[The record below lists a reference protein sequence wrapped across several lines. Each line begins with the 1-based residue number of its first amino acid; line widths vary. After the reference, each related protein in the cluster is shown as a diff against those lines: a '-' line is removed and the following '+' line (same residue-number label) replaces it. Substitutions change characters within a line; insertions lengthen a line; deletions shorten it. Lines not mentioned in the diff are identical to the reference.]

1 MVVTA
6 NLTDSLVVDEAEAE
20 VQSRLRTGIR
30 LVRDLLKFHP
40 RLFAIAVAGASVYAV
55 CTVASSFGVAFLVDS
70 VILPRFEAGQ
80 IDIGVYVIGAVIV
93 IGIGLLRAFGV
104 VVRRS
109 FAGISNWRTVES
121 LTMLLVRQIMTQPS
135 IWHKK
140 RMTGDLVA
148 RVGVDSDA
156 AAEVLGPLPF
166 STSVVL
172 LVFLTG
178 GWLISVD
185 IPLGLIA
192 ISVIPILLLL
202 NVGYQRRIDKHYD
215 TAQHELG
222 ALSSAVHESF
232 DGVMVVKAFG
242 AEDRETRRLSLI
254 STRLKDARVRA
265 VSARSTFEALLDGVP
280 SLVNI
285 LLLVVGAMR
294 VESRSMT
301 VGELTSFIY
310 LFTLLIFPL
319 RIIGYVLS
327 SVPHSASGYKRVRE
341 ILDEPVVFDPSLLIV
356 DAPDGVGVEL
366 EDVSFSFDTISPLI
380 LDSVAFR
387 IAAGKTVVVVGA
399 TGSGKSTLLA
409 VMAGLLQP
417 SQGRVALAGKHA
429 SIVFQEPF
437 LFSGSIEYN
446 ICLGQQLSDEVIA
459 EALYLSAC
467 DSFVSELANGMKTMI
482 GERGISLSGGQRQRI
497 SLARA
502 IAQGAN
508 VLLLD
513 DTTSALDTVTESVVV
528 DRLRRASRKVTTV
541 VVASRPSTIALAD
554 DVLFIEGGRVVD
566 HGIHNALMLS
576 NENYRNLMQSFEHD
590 RNESDI

>member
-1 MVVTA
+1 
-6 NLTDSLVVDEAEAE
+6 
-20 VQSRLRTGIR
+20 
-30 LVRDLLKFHP
+30 
-40 RLFAIAVAGASVYAV
+40 
-55 CTVASSFGVAFLVDS
+55 
-70 VILPRFEAGQ
+70 
-80 IDIGVYVIGAVIV
+80 
-93 IGIGLLRAFGV
+93 
-104 VVRRS
+104 
-109 FAGISNWRTVES
+109 
-121 LTMLLVRQIMTQPS
+121 MTQPVS
-135 IWHKK
+135 WHKK
-140 RMTGDLVA
+140 KMTGDLVA

-178 GWLISVD
+178 GWLIVVD
-185 IPLGLIA
+185 VPLGLVA

-242 AEDRETRRLSLI
+242 AEDRETRRLSVI

-285 LLLVVGAMR
+285 LLLVIGAMR
-294 VESRSMT
+294 VESESMT

-341 ILDEPVVFDPSLLIV
+341 VLDEPLMSDPHAMILASS
-356 DAPDGVGVEL
+356 AEVGVRL
-366 EDVSFSFDTISPLI
+366 EGITYRFSEDLPAALTDITLE
-380 LDSVAFR
+380 

-399 TGSGKSTLLA
+399 TGSGKSTLLS
-409 VMAGLLQP
+409 VIAGLLQP
-417 SQGRVALAGKHA
+417 DQGKIYIANRCS

-437 LFSGSIEYN
+437 LFSGSIRQN
-446 ICLGQQLSDEVIA
+446 IVMGRSPTDQLLENS
-459 EALYLSAC
+459 LFLSAA
-467 DSFVSELANGMKTMI
+467 DEFVGALDDGVDTII
-482 GERGISLSGGQRQRI
+482 GERGINLSGGQRQRI
-497 SLARA
+497 ALARA
-502 IAQGAN
+502 RAQESS

-513 DTTSALDTVTESVVV
+513 DTTSALDTVTESIVVE
-528 DRLRRASRKVTTV
+528 RLRNAASIVTTV
-541 VVASRPSTIALAD
+541 IVASRPSTIALAD
-554 DVLFIEGGRVVD
+554 EVIFIEGGKLSD
-566 HGIHNALMLS
+566 QGSHDDLMVR
-576 NENYRNLMQSFEHD
+576 NNNYRLLMQSFEHD
-590 RNESDI
+590 REQGGL

>member
-1 MVVTA
+1 MSHTETA
-6 NLTDSLVVDEAEAE
+6 
-20 VQSRLRTGIR
+20 VQSPSKSRLRVGYG
-30 LVRDLLKFHP
+30 LVRDLLKIHP
-40 RLFAIAVAGASVYAV
+40 KIFAIAVAGASVYAV
-55 CTVASSFGVAFLVDS
+55 CTVASSFGVAYLVDH
-70 VILPRFEAGQ
+70 VILPRFETGK
-80 IDIGVYVIGAVIV
+80 IDAGVYLVGAAIV
-93 IGIGLLRAFGV
+93 ICIGLLRAFGV
-104 VVRRS
+104 VIRRS

-121 LTMLLVRQIMTQPS
+121 ISMQLVRHIMSQPLF
-135 IWHKK
+135 WHKK
-140 RMTGDLVA
+140 KMTGDLVA

-178 GWLISVD
+178 GWLLIVD
-185 IPLGLIA
+185 VPLGLVA
-192 ISVIPILLLL
+192 ISVITILLIL
-202 NVGYQRRIDKHYD
+202 NVGYHRRIDKHYY

-222 ALSSAVHESF
+222 SLSSAVHESF

-242 AEDRETRRLSLI
+242 AEDRETRRLSVI
-254 STRLKDARVRA
+254 STRLKEARIRA

-294 VESRSMT
+294 VDSNSMS

-341 ILDEPVVFDPSLLIV
+341 ILDES
-356 DAPDGVGVEL
+356 VEL
-366 EDVSFSFDTISPLI
+366 DPQTLILESSANCGVRLEGVSFGFGKDLPDVLNDVT
-380 LDSVAFR
+380 FE
-387 IAAGKTVVVVGA
+387 IAVGKTVVIVGA
-399 TGSGKSTLLA
+399 TGSGKSTLLS

-417 SQGRVALAGKHA
+417 NHGNVWIANRSAT
-429 SIVFQEPF
+429 IVFQEPF
-437 LFSGSIEYN
+437 LFSGTIRHN
-446 ICLGQQLSDEVIA
+446 IDMGRALSDSVMHDS
-459 EALYLSAC
+459 LYLAAA
-467 DSFVSELANGMKTMI
+467 DEFVSALDDGVNTVI

-502 IAQGAN
+502 IAQQSA

-513 DTTSALDTVTESVVV
+513 DTTSALDTVTESLVI
-528 DRLRRASRKVTTV
+528 DRLRHSKNIVTTII
-541 VVASRPSTIALAD
+541 VASRPSTIALAD
-554 DVLFIEGGRVVD
+554 EVIFIENGQVSD
-566 HGIHNALMLS
+566 QGIHANLMVR
-576 NENYRNLMQSFEHD
+576 NENYRLLMQSFEHD
-590 RNESDI
+590 REQGGL

>member
-1 MVVTA
+1 MRVSVSEINA
-6 NLTDSLVVDEAEAE
+6 PI
-20 VQSRLRTGIR
+20 VQSRLRTGIK
-30 LVRDLLKFHP
+30 LVRDLLRFHP
-40 RLFAIAVAGASVYAV
+40 RLFAIAVGGASVYAM
-55 CTVASSFGVAFLVDS
+55 CTVASSFGVAYLVDD
-70 VILPRFEAGQ
+70 VILPRFESGN
-80 IDIGVYVIGAVIV
+80 IDSAVYLTGAAIV
-93 IGIGLLRAFGV
+93 IGIGILRAFGV

-121 LTMLLVRQIMTQPS
+121 LTMLLVRHIMAQPLL
-135 IWHKK
+135 WHKN

-178 GWLISVD
+178 GWLVIVD
-185 IPLGLIA
+185 VPLGLVA

-202 NVGYQRRIDKHYD
+202 NVGYQRRIDRHYD
-215 TAQHELG
+215 TAQTELG

-242 AEDRETRRLSLI
+242 AEERETRRLSAI
-254 STRLKDARVRA
+254 STRLKDARIRA

-285 LLLVVGAMR
+285 LLLVLGAMR
-294 VESRSMT
+294 VQSNSMS

-341 ILDEPVVFDPSLLIV
+341 ILDETLVGDPQTLIMETRQGI
-356 DAPDGVGVEL
+356 GVML
-366 EDVSFSFDTISPLI
+366 QDVYFSFGAQLP
-380 LDSVAFR
+380 SVLAN
-387 IAAGKTVVVVGA
+387 INCSIELGKTVVVVGA
-399 TGSGKSTLLA
+399 TGSGKSTLLS

-417 SQGRVALAGKHA
+417 SSGSVLLSGRRAA
-429 SIVFQEPF
+429 IVFQEPF
-437 LFSGSIEYN
+437 LFSGTIRHN
-446 ICLGQQLSDEVIA
+446 INMGKPMTDEVLHN
-459 EALYLSAC
+459 ALYLAAA
-467 DSFVSELANGMKTMI
+467 DDFVDALEEGIDTVI

-502 IAQGAN
+502 IAQHVD

-513 DTTSALDTVTESVVV
+513 DTTSSLDTVTESVVI
-528 DRLRRASRKVTTV
+528 DRLRKSNRGVSTI

-554 DVLFIEGGRVVD
+554 EVLFLENGTLSEQGT
-566 HGIHNALMLS
+566 HQQLMIRNS
-576 NENYRNLMQSFEHD
+576 NYRELMQSFEHD
-590 RNESDI
+590 REQPNE

>member
-1 MVVTA
+1 MLESEVTA
-6 NLTDSLVVDEAEAE
+6 KKPS
-20 VQSRLRTGIR
+20 QSRLRIGYG

-40 RLFAIAVAGASVYAV
+40 RVFAIAVGGASIYAI
-55 CTVASSFGVAFLVDS
+55 CTVASSFGVSYLVDR
-70 VILPRFEAGQ
+70 VILPRFETGK
-80 IDIGVYVIGAVIV
+80 IDTRVYLIGAAIV

-104 VVRRS
+104 VIRRS

-121 LTMLLVRQIMTQPS
+121 ISMLLVRHIMSQPLF
-135 IWHKK
+135 WQKK
-140 RMTGDLVA
+140 KMTGDLVA

-178 GWLISVD
+178 GWLVVVD
-185 IPLGLIA
+185 VPLGLVA

-202 NVGYQRRIDKHYD
+202 NVGYQRRIDRHYD
-215 TAQHELG
+215 SAQHELG

-242 AEDRETRRLSLI
+242 AEDRETRRLSVI
-254 STRLKDARVRA
+254 STRLKDARIRA

-280 SLVNI
+280 SLINI
-285 LLLVVGAMR
+285 LLLVIGAMR
-294 VESRSMT
+294 VESKSMS

-341 ILDEPVVFDPSLLIV
+341 ILDEPVARDPQTMVLESSAEL
-356 DAPDGVGVEL
+356 GVRLEGVSFRYDEHL
-366 EDVSFSFDTISPLI
+366 PEVVSDVS
-380 LDSVAFR
+380 LDV
-387 IAAGKTVVVVGA
+387 AAGTTVVIVGA
-399 TGSGKSTLLA
+399 TGSGKSTLLS

-417 SQGRVALAGKHA
+417 SKGQVSIANRSA

-437 LFSGSIEYN
+437 LFSGTIRHNIDMGRSIEN
-446 ICLGQQLSDEVIA
+446 HVLERS
-459 EALYLSAC
+459 LYLSAA
-467 DSFVSELANGMKTMI
+467 DDFVAALDDGVNTVI

-502 IAQGAN
+502 IAQDCS

-513 DTTSALDTVTESVVV
+513 DTTSALDTVTESLVI
-528 DRLRRASRKVTTV
+528 DRLRQSGNIVTTII
-541 VVASRPSTIALAD
+541 VASRPSTIALAD
-554 DVLFIEGGRVVD
+554 EVIFIENG
-566 HGIHNALMLS
+566 ALSDQGLHPDLLLR
-576 NENYRNLMQSFEHD
+576 NENYRLLMRSFEHD
-590 RNESDI
+590 REQGIL

>member
-1 MVVTA
+1 MQPP
-6 NLTDSLVVDEAEAE
+6 S
-20 VQSRLRTGIR
+20 QSRLRIGRT
-30 LVRDLLKFHP
+30 LLRDLLQFHP
-40 RLFAIAVAGASVYAV
+40 RIFAIAVGGASVYAV
-55 CTVASSFGVAFLVDS
+55 CTVASSFGVAYLVDE
-70 VILPRFEAGQ
+70 VILPRFEKGK
-80 IDIGVYVIGAVIV
+80 IDIGVYLTGAVIV
-93 IGIGLLRAFGV
+93 ICIGLLRAFGV
-104 VVRRS
+104 VIRRS

-121 LTMLLVRQIMTQPS
+121 LSMLLVKHIMTQPLF
-135 IWHKK
+135 WHKK
-140 RMTGDLVA
+140 KMTGDLVA

-178 GWLISVD
+178 GWLVIVD
-185 IPLGLIA
+185 VPLGLVA
-192 ISVIPILLLL
+192 ISVIPILLVL

-242 AEDRETRRLSLI
+242 AEERETRRLSVI
-254 STRLKDARVRA
+254 STRLKDARIRA

-285 LLLVVGAMR
+285 LLLVIGAMR
-294 VESRSMT
+294 VESKNMS

-341 ILDEPVVFDPSLLIV
+341 ILNEPVALDPQTMILQSS
-356 DAPDGVGVEL
+356 VEL
-366 EDVSFSFDTISPLI
+366 GVRLEGITFRFGDELPDVLKNITLE
-380 LDSVAFR
+380 

-399 TGSGKSTLLA
+399 TGSGKSTLLS

-417 SQGRVALAGKHA
+417 DKGTVWIANRSA

-437 LFSGSIEYN
+437 LFSGTIRHNINMGRSITDN
-446 ICLGQQLSDEVIA
+446 VLQKS
-459 EALYLSAC
+459 LYLAGA
-467 DSFVSELANGMKTMI
+467 DGFVGALEEGVNTVI

-502 IAQGAN
+502 IAQESS

-513 DTTSALDTVTESVVV
+513 DTTSALDTITESIVI
-528 DRLRRASRKVTTV
+528 DRLRGSENIITTII
-541 VVASRPSTIALAD
+541 VASRPSTIALAD
-554 DVLFIEGGRVVD
+554 EVIFIENGKLSDQGSHPD
-566 HGIHNALMLS
+566 LLMRS
-576 NENYRNLMQSFEHD
+576 GNYRLLMQSFEHD
-590 RNESDI
+590 RDQGGL

>member
-1 MVVTA
+1 MSDEEFVV
-6 NLTDSLVVDEAEAE
+6 
-20 VQSRLRTGIR
+20 VQLPPRSRLRVGFA
-30 LVRDLLKFHP
+30 LVRDLLRFHP
-40 RLFAIAVAGASVYAV
+40 RIFAIAVGGASIYAV
-55 CTVASSFGVAFLVDS
+55 CTVASSFGVAYLVDQ
-70 VILPRFEAGQ
+70 VILPRFETEK
-80 IDIGVYVIGAVIV
+80 IDAGVYFIGAAIV

-109 FAGISNWRTVES
+109 YAGISNWRTVES
-121 LTMLLVRQIMTQPS
+121 ISMLLVKKIMAQPVS
-135 IWHKK
+135 WHKK
-140 RMTGDLVA
+140 KMTGDLVA

-178 GWLISVD
+178 GWLIVVD
-185 IPLGLIA
+185 VPLGLVA

-242 AEDRETRRLSLI
+242 AEDRETRRLSVI

-285 LLLVVGAMR
+285 LLLVIGAMR
-294 VESRSMT
+294 VESGSMS

-341 ILDEPVVFDPSLLIV
+341 VLDEPLMNDPHAMILSSS
-356 DAPDGVGVEL
+356 AGVGVRL
-366 EDVSFSFDTISPLI
+366 EGITYRFSDDLPAALTDITLEIS
-380 LDSVAFR
+380 
-387 IAAGKTVVVVGA
+387 AGRTVVVVGA
-399 TGSGKSTLLA
+399 TGSGKSTLLS

-417 SQGRVALAGKHA
+417 DQGNVYIANRSS

-437 LFSGSIEYN
+437 LFSGSIRQN
-446 ICLGQQLSDEVIA
+446 IVMGRSSTDQLLENS
-459 EALYLSAC
+459 LFLSAA
-467 DSFVSELANGMKTMI
+467 DEFVGALDDGVDTVI
-482 GERGISLSGGQRQRI
+482 GERGINLSGGQRQRI
-497 SLARA
+497 ALARA
-502 IAQGAN
+502 IAQGSS

-513 DTTSALDTVTESVVV
+513 DTTSALDTITESIVI
-528 DRLRRASRKVTTV
+528 DRLRNAASIVTTV
-541 VVASRPSTIALAD
+541 IVASRPSTIALAD
-554 DVLFIEGGRVVD
+554 EGIFIESGKFSDQGSHD
-566 HGIHNALMLS
+566 DLMVR
-576 NENYRNLMQSFEHD
+576 NDNYRLLMQSFEHD
-590 RNESDI
+590 REQGGL

>member
-1 MVVTA
+1 MLESEVTA
-6 NLTDSLVVDEAEAE
+6 KKPS
-20 VQSRLRTGIR
+20 QSRLRIGYR

-40 RLFAIAVAGASVYAV
+40 RVFAIAVGGASIYAI
-55 CTVASSFGVAFLVDS
+55 CTVASSFGVSYLVDR
-70 VILPRFEAGQ
+70 VILPRFETGK
-80 IDIGVYVIGAVIV
+80 IDTRVYLIGAAIV

-104 VVRRS
+104 VIRRS

-121 LTMLLVRQIMTQPS
+121 ISMLLVRHIMSQPLF
-135 IWHKK
+135 WHKK
-140 RMTGDLVA
+140 KMTGDLVA

-178 GWLISVD
+178 GWLVVVD
-185 IPLGLIA
+185 VPLGLVA

-202 NVGYQRRIDKHYD
+202 NVGYQRRIDRHYD
-215 TAQHELG
+215 SAQHELG

-242 AEDRETRRLSLI
+242 AEERETRRLSVI
-254 STRLKDARVRA
+254 STRLKDARIRA

-280 SLVNI
+280 SLINI
-285 LLLVVGAMR
+285 LLLVIGAMR
-294 VESRSMT
+294 VESKSMS

-341 ILDEPVVFDPSLLIV
+341 ILDESVARDPQTMVLASSAELGVRLEGVSFRYDEHLPEVVS
-356 DAPDGVGVEL
+356 
-366 EDVSFSFDTISPLI
+366 DVS
-380 LDSVAFR
+380 LDV
-387 IAAGKTVVVVGA
+387 AAGTTVVIVGA
-399 TGSGKSTLLA
+399 TGSGKSTLLS

-417 SQGRVALAGKHA
+417 SKGQVSIANRSA

-437 LFSGSIEYN
+437 LFSGTIRHNIDMGRSIEN
-446 ICLGQQLSDEVIA
+446 HVLERS
-459 EALYLSAC
+459 LYLSAA
-467 DSFVSELANGMKTMI
+467 DDFVAALDDGVNTVI

-502 IAQGAN
+502 IAQDCS

-513 DTTSALDTVTESVVV
+513 DTTSALDTVTESLVI
-528 DRLRRASRKVTTV
+528 DRLRQSGNIVTTII
-541 VVASRPSTIALAD
+541 VASRPSTIALAD
-554 DVLFIEGGRVVD
+554 EVIFIENG
-566 HGIHNALMLS
+566 ALSDQGSHPDLLLR
-576 NENYRNLMQSFEHD
+576 NENYRLLMRSFEHD
-590 RNESDI
+590 REQGIL